1 MVTRMFKRINLLG
14 LDFYVDWLKETGEFI
29 SIKEVHSGRIFVYK
43 GLKNE
48 DGKSVEDMFRDAV
61 GNYKPEPQKEE
72 KVKEKEP
79 VKKEKKEEI
88 PEETTVEE
96 ENTEVAPAAL
106 ETEQPKEEL
115 NGKKTKGRGRKSKE

>member
-1 MVTRMFKRINLLG
+1 MITRMFKRINLLG
-14 LDFYVDWLKETGEFI
+14 LDFYVDWIQETGEFI
-29 SIKEVHSGRIFVYK
+29 SIKEVHSGIIFVYR

-48 DGKSVEDMFRDAV
+48 NGVSVEQMFRDAV
-61 GNYKPEPQKEE
+61 GAYKPEPQKEE

-79 VKKEKKEEI
+79 VIEEKVEEI
-88 PEETTVEE
+88 PEETPVEE
-96 ENTEVAPAAL
+96 KNIEVAPAAL

>member
-14 LDFYVDWLKETGEFI
+14 LDFYVDWIAESGEFI
-29 SIKEVHSGRIFVYK
+29 SIKEVHSGRIFVYR

-61 GNYKPEPQKEE
+61 GAHKPEPQKEE

-79 VKKEKKEEI
+79 VIEEKVEEI
-88 PEETTVEE
+88 PEETPVEE
-96 ENTEVAPAAL
+96 KNTEVAPAAL

-115 NGKKTKGRGRKSKE
+115 DGKKTKGRGRKSKE